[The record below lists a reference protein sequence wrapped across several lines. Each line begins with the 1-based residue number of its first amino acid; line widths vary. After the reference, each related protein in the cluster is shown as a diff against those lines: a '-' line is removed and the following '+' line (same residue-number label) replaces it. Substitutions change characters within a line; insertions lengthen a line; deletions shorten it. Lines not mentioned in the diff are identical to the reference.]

1 MKNVYNHFYN
11 NKTIFSNPKTP
22 YVSTDPKVQY
32 DPNAVHYMLS
42 YRLPKT
48 EFKPIEHFRYNLKKR
63 RHQNALKNFTGDKNR
78 KNVDSIAKNPLR
90 FFSFDQISKLQS
102 MPLKYEKP
110 QLTIAR
116 SNAFNLRN
124 STKLHMI
131 EERIDK
137 LEKKNNNLEIINNI
151 FFDVFNNVVNDKL
164 KQKKYIRKHMALL
177 KKNWNLS
184 EEEKTDQLKYLENIA
199 KDPNVSF
206 DDEGNIKDDIRHMEG
221 KFTQFRTD
229 VMHIIYTNNK
239 SNDAAITNIQKSIEA
254 MKKGFDNDLSKIVN
268 IVNGN
273 QKILDEIVNIELKRK
288 TDEKIFT
295 PSPKAL
301 LSPNRN
307 NLVQRNSK
315 ISDNSNNRRGIFG
328 LSPMSQFGT
337 MSPISEKSNTKKS
350 VTFSN
355 SNDKSSNSENS
366 NDN

>member
-131 EERIDK
+131 EIGRASCRER
-137 LEKKNNNLEIINNI
+137 
-151 FFDVFNNVVNDKL
+151 V
-164 KQKKYIRKHMALL
+164 
-177 KKNWNLS
+177 
-184 EEEKTDQLKYLENIA
+184 
-199 KDPNVSF
+199 
-206 DDEGNIKDDIRHMEG
+206 
-221 KFTQFRTD
+221 
-229 VMHIIYTNNK
+229 
-239 SNDAAITNIQKSIEA
+239 
-254 MKKGFDNDLSKIVN
+254 
-268 IVNGN
+268 
-273 QKILDEIVNIELKRK
+273 
-288 TDEKIFT
+288 
-295 PSPKAL
+295 
-301 LSPNRN
+301 
-307 NLVQRNSK
+307 
-315 ISDNSNNRRGIFG
+315 
-328 LSPMSQFGT
+328 
-337 MSPISEKSNTKKS
+337 
-350 VTFSN
+350 
-355 SNDKSSNSENS
+355 
-366 NDN
+366 